1 MAAAAKNADDTS
13 ALAKIHNLLLRNTVE
28 IHTTPKMYPVCRTKT
43 PVVVV
48 DEWGASDGAF
58 DQEGP
63 LYVAVTPGATIYWA
77 LCTKRE

>member
-1 MAAAAKNADDTS
+1 MAATAAAKNADGTS

-43 PVVVV
+43 LVVVV

-58 DQEGP
+58 DQEEHRRQG
-63 LYVAVTPGATIYWA
+63 L
-77 LCTKRE
+77 